1 MYYILSIL
9 GQDVRKTLG
18 VGMQQLERLKISF
31 KESLYC
37 KVNGKER
44 SVEFKVIY
52 CVITFK
58 VIYVRNNSFDQIS
71 MTNIRIYNELK
82 QTGKVEIIK
91 QLIFQ
96 IVSIARRFSYCLC
109 RCNSQIVASLGEL
122 YLLLIVRKLFQIT
135 KQIFRQSGRAVSQL
149 PLMVTLILKLSLCSK

>member
-1 MYYILSIL
+1 MSPTSELAEFKEVCKPMYYILSIL

-96 IVSIARRFSYCLC
+96 IVSIARRC
-109 RCNSQIVASLGEL
+109 IVYVDA
-122 YLLLIVRKLFQIT
+122 IPR
-135 KQIFRQSGRAVSQL
+135 
-149 PLMVTLILKLSLCSK
+149 